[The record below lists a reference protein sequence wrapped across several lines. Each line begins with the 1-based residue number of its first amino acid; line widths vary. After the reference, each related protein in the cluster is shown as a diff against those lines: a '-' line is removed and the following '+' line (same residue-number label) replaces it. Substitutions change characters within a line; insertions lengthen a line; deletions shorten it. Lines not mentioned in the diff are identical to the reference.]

1 MEQPLVSIIIPVY
14 NAAPFLPKCIQSI
27 CDQRY
32 QNLEI
37 ILVNDGSKD
46 VSLDICKMY
55 VGVDHRIIV
64 VDKDNSGVSSTR
76 NLAIRLA
83 KGKYLQFVDSDD
95 WIDENA
101 TRLLVERAE
110 ETNSDLVISHYCRV
124 SANGRKTV
132 HGFLDQK
139 AVMDK
144 KAFALHLMDE
154 PASFYYGV
162 MWNKLYRSD
171 IIKQYQIYCNEA
183 LTWSE
188 DLQFNLEYIRYAER
202 FCSLQT
208 PIYYYVKNKK
218 SITSTSITIAN
229 TVTVKKSLFAYYKDL
244 YVSMGLYEKY
254 KVQIHK
260 YLIADA
266 RKG

>member
-1 MEQPLVSIIIPVY
+1 MKEPLVSIIIPVY

-46 VSLDICKMY
+46 VSLEICNMY

-64 VDKDNSGVSSTR
+64 IDKANGGVSSTR
-76 NLAIRLA
+76 NTAIGLAR
-83 KGKYLQFVDSDD
+83 GKYIQFVDSDD

-110 ETNSDLVISHYCRV
+110 ETQSDLVISHYCRV
-124 SANGRKTV
+124 APNGRRTV
-132 HGFLDQK
+132 YGFLDSK
-139 AVMDK
+139 KVMDK
-144 KAFALHLMDE
+144 KEFALHLMDE

-162 MWNKLYRSD
+162 MWNKLYRAD
-171 IIKQYQIYCNEA
+171 LIKEHGILCNED
-183 LTWSE
+183 LVWSE
-188 DLQFNLEYIRYAER
+188 DLLFNLEYIRYAKR
-202 FCSLQT
+202 FSSIQT

-218 SITSTSITIAN
+218 SITSTSITLAN
-229 TVTVKKSLFAYYKDL
+229 TVSVKKSLFAYYKDL
-244 YVSMGLYEKY
+244 YISIGLYDKY

-260 YLIADA
+260 YLISDA
-266 RKG
+266 RNG

>member
-1 MEQPLVSIIIPVY
+1 MNEPLVSIIIPVY

-32 QNLEI
+32 KNLEI
-37 ILVNDGSKD
+37 ILVNDGSKAA
-46 VSLDICKMY
+46 SLEICNMY
-55 VGVDHRIIV
+55 VGVDNRIVV
-64 VDKDNSGVSSTR
+64 VDKANGGVSSTR
-76 NLAIRLA
+76 NTAISLAR
-83 KGKYLQFVDSDD
+83 GKYLQFVDSDD

-110 ETNSDLVISHYCRV
+110 ETQSDLVISHYCRV
-124 SANGRKTV
+124 APNGKKTV
-132 HGFLDQK
+132 YGFLDQK
-139 AVMDK
+139 KVMDK
-144 KAFALHLMDE
+144 KEFALHLMDE

-171 IIKQYQIYCNEA
+171 LIRKHGILCNEE

-188 DLQFNLEYIRYAER
+188 DLLFNLEYIRYAER

-218 SITSTSITIAN
+218 SITATSITLAN
-229 TVTVKKSLFAYYKDL
+229 TVSVKTSLFAYYKDL
-244 YVSMGLYEKY
+244 YISMGLYDKY
-254 KVQIHK
+254 KMQIYK

-266 RKG
+266 RNG